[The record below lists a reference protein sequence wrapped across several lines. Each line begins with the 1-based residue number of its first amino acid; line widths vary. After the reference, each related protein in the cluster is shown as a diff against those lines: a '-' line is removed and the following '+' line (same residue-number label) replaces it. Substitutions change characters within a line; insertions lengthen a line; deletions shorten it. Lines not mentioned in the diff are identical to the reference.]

1 MKLSKEEEEE
11 KEEVVVHVQPRTRD
25 SEVSITTRRF
35 QWRSCCFK
43 IDKRVFVF
51 TSQLIISI
59 IILTFSMIQLAG
71 EHGTCEGSAPYLT
84 LISTLIGYWL
94 PSPTIK

>member
-1 MKLSKEEEEE
+1 MNLSKEEEEE
-11 KEEVVVHVQPRTRD
+11 DVVVHVKPRTLD
-25 SEVSITTRRF
+25 SEASFTTRRF